1 MLTDNEARR
10 IVQEGW
16 MLDHLPYCL
25 RDLDLHGYAR
35 EHGIIVRS
43 GLPRHVWLPLNRRY
57 KPLGFI
63 TRDWIDYYDHVDAAM
78 VFLRDPRGLDI
89 WLDTP
94 HEDTLYLYNNK
105 PGTRRDYFPRLE
117 RLATRCR
124 PFNTLYDPRK
134 KWAET
139 WRRVQAEIAGC
150 QRHETPPLAVGAHP
164 GRH

>member
-16 MLDHLPYCL
+16 MHDHLPYCL

-43 GLPRHVWLPLNRRY
+43 GLPRHVWLPLNRWY
-57 KPLGFI
+57 KPLGII

-78 VFLRDPRGLDI
+78 VFHRDPRDLDI
-89 WLDTP
+89 WLDSP
-94 HEDTLYLYNNK
+94 HEDTRYLYNDK
-105 PGTRRDYFPRLE
+105 PDTRRDYFPRLE
-117 RLATRCR
+117 RLATKCR
-124 PFNTLYDPRK
+124 PFNT

-139 WRRVQAEIAGC
+139 WRRVQAEIAGMPAP
-150 QRHETPPLAVGAHP
+150 RDAAPGGGAHP